1 MHYKTRPR
9 NELNARQRQVMDLI
23 AQGLTNAQIAE
34 ALDISLNGAKWHV
47 SEILAA
53 CDFESRDEAA
63 RYWRHEHG
71 LVRRF
76 QRATRAIFAPVLLH
90 PIVAGVATLAVG
102 AIAAAGVYAF
112 AHTGSSPA
120 PSLSTAPPVVAT
132 VAAPLTGPV
141 VQDPSISQIQMV
153 DRTSGWAFEGAAT
166 ATKSGNFAL
175 RTDDAARTWHATAH
189 PWADDAGLASGTAL
203 DLQHAWVVTSTAAA
217 VPTPGTYSETLSVWR
232 TSDGGQTWKS
242 AMVPEGGPS
251 EITFIDPKHGWM
263 LQGLGA
269 GAGSEGVAILR
280 TTDGGATWSEAAV
293 TASTPGAPPLQCS
306 KSGISFVTPF
316 DGWVTGDCAGGAP
329 YLYASHDG
337 GTTWTRVALPS
348 LADPASDIVQCLCNV
363 TAPVFPTA
371 RDGYFVLSGEQTAV
385 YATHDAGSTWT
396 PLPGPVVPSPLLS
409 NAVFANATDGW
420 VSNRDALYATHDGA
434 VSWSNLTTNLPLEN
448 SPVLDFVSASDGWAA
463 VNADTG
469 IQVWHTTDG
478 GVTWATG
485 STASAASPTP

>member
-102 AIAAAGVYAF
+102 AVAAAGVYAF

-153 DRTSGWAFEGAAT
+153 DRTSGWAFEGRPGT
-166 ATKSGNFAL
+166 AESGILAL
-175 RTDDAARTWHATAH
+175 RTDDQAKSWHASTH
-189 PWADDAGLASGTAL
+189 PWPDNAVVVTATAL
-203 DLQHAWVVTSTAAA
+203 DLQHAWVATLASSDAPST
-217 VPTPGTYSETLSVWR
+217 PSISSQTLALW
-232 TSDGGQTWKS
+232 
-242 AMVPEGGPS
+242 
-251 EITFIDPKHGWM
+251 
-263 LQGLGA
+263 
-269 GAGSEGVAILR
+269 R
-280 TTDGGATWSEAAV
+280 TTDGG
-293 TASTPGAPPLQCS
+293 Q
-306 KSGISFVTPF
+306 
-316 DGWVTGDCAGGAP
+316 
-329 YLYASHDG
+329 
-337 GTTWTRVALPS
+337 
-348 LADPASDIVQCLCNV
+348 
-363 TAPVFPTA
+363 
-371 RDGYFVLSGEQTAV
+371 
-385 YATHDAGSTWT
+385 
-396 PLPGPVVPSPLLS
+396 
-409 NAVFANATDGW
+409 
-420 VSNRDALYATHDGA
+420 
-434 VSWSNLTTNLPLEN
+434 SWQ
-448 SPVLDFVSASDGWAA
+448 SASVPGQGYGPM
-463 VNADTG
+463 TF
-469 IQVWHTTDG
+469 I
-478 GVTWATG
+478 
-485 STASAASPTP
+485 